1 MSAIAPPTFAAT
13 QSSGA
18 SGPGVAAAY
27 SRTEGSVTA
36 PSSTPPV
43 GTPEAAEAAT
53 RWLAAL
59 NEALA
64 RTDAAGT
71 AALFTA
77 SGHWRDLVALSGT
90 ISTVSGREPI
100 AQALSACLARSRPAG
115 VRLAAGRTPP
125 RWVARAGQDVLEALF
140 EFQTAAG
147 VASGVLRGVA
157 DPSGPGGIRAWIL
170 VTALQ
175 ALHGDDRRGL
185 SRDQAL
191 DSSREFGVENWL
203 DRRMRARQ
211 YLDHDPQVLV
221 IGAGQAGL
229 SIAARLSADGVDTL
243 VIDRETRVGDNWRNR
258 YHSLTLHNEVHVNHL
273 PFMPFPPTWPTFIP
287 KDKLANW
294 FESYAESLE
303 LNCWTR
309 TELTSGSWDEGSQR
323 WTVELTREDGSVRT
337 MQPRHLV
344 FACGVSAIPK
354 APEAPG
360 LDTFQGTVL
369 HSGDYTDGR
378 DWRGKQ
384 ALVLGTGNSAHDV
397 AQDLRAHGVQVSMI
411 QRSPTHVVSL
421 RQAQR
426 VYALYTEGMP
436 IEDSDL
442 LATALPYPVL
452 IDAYK
457 IFTELSRQVDQPLL
471 DRLAAR
477 GFRLTAGEDNTGFQM
492 MYLRRGGGYY
502 FNVGCSDLI
511 ANGEIGLI
519 DHAQIDHF
527 VEEGVRMKD
536 GSVLPADLV
545 VAATGYHNP
554 QEVVRRALGD
564 AVAERVGEVWGV
576 DHDGEV
582 RNMWRPTGQPGLW
595 FTAGSLAQ
603 CRIYSRYLAL
613 QIRMAEPAS

>member
-1 MSAIAPPTFAAT
+1 
-13 QSSGA
+13 
-18 SGPGVAAAY
+18 
-27 SRTEGSVTA
+27 
-36 PSSTPPV
+36 
-43 GTPEAAEAAT
+43 
-53 RWLAAL
+53 
-59 NEALA
+59 
-64 RTDAAGT
+64 
-71 AALFTA
+71 
-77 SGHWRDLVALSGT
+77 
-90 ISTVSGREPI
+90 
-100 AQALSACLARSRPAG
+100 
-115 VRLAAGRTPP
+115 
-125 RWVARAGQDVLEALF
+125 
-140 EFQTAAG
+140 
-147 VASGVLRGVA
+147 
-157 DPSGPGGIRAWIL
+157 
-170 VTALQ
+170 
-175 ALHGDDRRGL
+175 
-185 SRDQAL
+185 
-191 DSSREFGVENWL
+191 
-203 DRRMRARQ
+203 
-211 YLDHDPQVLV
+211 
-221 IGAGQAGL
+221 
-229 SIAARLSADGVDTL
+229 VDTL

>member
-1 MSAIAPPTFAAT
+1 MSAIAPSSSAAT
-13 QSSGA
+13 QTSGA

-43 GTPEAAEAAT
+43 GTPEAAAAAT
-53 RWLAAL
+53 HWLAAL
-59 NEALA
+59 DEALT
-64 RTDAAGT
+64 RTDAAGA
-71 AALFTA
+71 AALFA
-77 SGHWRDLVALSGT
+77 DYGHWRDLVALSGT

-100 AQALSACLARSRPAG
+100 AQALSACLAHSRPLN
-115 VRLAAGRTPP
+115 VRLAAERTPA
-125 RWVARAGQDVLEALF
+125 RWVARAGQNVLEALF
-140 EFQTAAG
+140 EFQTSAG

-175 ALHGDDRRGL
+175 ALHRDDRRGL

-203 DRRMRARQ
+203 DRRVRARQ
-211 YLDHDPQVLV
+211 YADHDPQVLV

-243 VIDRETRVGDNWRNR
+243 VIDREARVGDNWRNR

-309 TELTSGSWDEGSQR
+309 TELTSGRWDESSQR

-337 MQPRHLV
+337 MRPRHLV

-354 APEAPG
+354 APQAPG
-360 LDTFQGTVL
+360 LDTFRGTVL

-477 GFRLTAGEDNTGFQM
+477 GFRLTAGEDDTGFQM

-519 DHAQIDHF
+519 DHAQIDQF
-527 VEEGVRMKD
+527 VEAGVRMKD
-536 GSVLPADLV
+536 GSVFPADLV

-613 QIRMAEPAS
+613 QIRMAESAS